1 MFFFFLDKYVL
12 GMASLRFFSSLVEM
26 TAAYLM
32 LKFNR
37 VDTAL
42 KINALLALVGPTIMM
57 IVTAVG
63 LWGLAGKVAPERFFI
78 ILVGVALIF
87 YGLHR

>member
-12 GMASLRFFSSLVEM
+12 SMATLRFLSSLVEM
-26 TAAYLM
+26 TAACLM

-42 KINALLALVGPTIMM
+42 KINAALALVGPTVMM
-57 IVTAVG
+57 MVTAVG
-63 LWGLAGKVAPERFFI
+63 LWGLAGKVTAEKFLM
-78 ILVGVALIF
+78 ILAGVALIF

>member
-12 GMASLRFFSSLVEM
+12 GMAGLRFFSSLIEM

-42 KINALLALVGPTIMM
+42 KINAILALIGPTIMM
-57 IVTAVG
+57 IVTALG
-63 LWGLAGKVAPERFFI
+63 LWGLAGKMAPHKFFI
-78 ILVGVALIF
+78 VLAGVVLIF